1 MRRAVVISLT
11 VAGVIAGGYVVR
23 EPPVPPAH
31 AAPLRALCGSE
42 RWLVKTFADD
52 DRFKVDLNRR
62 YRTIKQ
68 LNLLDRPAPRPRNGR
83 VAGELSVYRVTGTVV
98 ATINE
103 DDGDIH
109 LALRGDD
116 GATLIA
122 EAPEPACSVDSRDR
136 AAIKRARLAAQ
147 DVVLGEKVI
156 AAGVGFFDF
165 AHNQTGHAANY
176 IELHPLLSIQRL
188 RAKPQ

>member
-1 MRRAVVISLT
+1 VLGAAKLSERTLLT
-11 VAGVIAGGYVVR
+11 LFLIPVTILAVAGIASNAIL
-23 EPPVPPAH
+23 P
-31 AAPLRALCGSE
+31 
-42 RWLVKTFADD
+42 
-52 DRFKVDLNRR
+52 
-62 YRTIKQ
+62 
-68 LNLLDRPAPRPRNGR
+68 
-83 VAGELSVYRVTGTVV
+83 
-98 ATINE
+98 
-103 DDGDIH
+103 
-109 LALRGDD
+109 
-116 GATLIA
+116 TLIA